1 MKKLI
6 LVAIMLL
13 SITTVVQAQSIR
25 FGVKGGINYANQNG
39 TEITVNSDNYDSEAI
54 TSYHAGLVGYSG
66 SN

>member
-13 SITTVVQAQSIR
+13 SITTVVEAQSIR

-39 TEITVNSDNYDSEAI
+39 TEITVNSDTMTLKPSQVI
-54 TSYHAGLVGYSG
+54 MQV
-66 SN
+66 